1 MLKRYWVV
9 FGTFLLAMLL
19 YIDRIM
25 ISVAKPEVTA
35 ELGLSDKEM
44 GWILSIFS
52 LGYAVFQMPSGYL
65 ADKIGA
71 RKTLT
76 LIVALWSAFTAI
88 TALAWNFGSMLLIRF
103 LFGAG
108 EAGAYPSMNK
118 AVFSWIPQKERGTVI
133 GINFSAGRL
142 GAAFALPLISWMII
156 GIGWKMSFMILG
168 IIGVIWSV
176 LWYFNFKDEPIQV
189 KSITDAEK
197 KFIYENRQSQEKPKS
212 EKGIIKQILT
222 SSNVWLLMLQYF
234 SSAFTFFFCLTWLFP
249 HLKSRFQLESLEAA
263 FYSSLPLIFGALGNI
278 CAGRMVDSLYKKGK
292 FEKSRTTTAMLGFIL
307 ATFGLLFSIYANSVQ
322 ENIFFLSIAVFGADM
337 TLSPSWST
345 CTDIGGVYSGA
356 VSGAMN
362 MFGNFGSFLTALI
375 FPYLKDWTGSN
386 EPFFYIGV
394 LLNLIGIFLWMKID
408 PSKKLFVS
416 SILKDKN
423 VQKITV

>member
-1 MLKRYWVV
+1 MPKRYWVIA
-9 FGTFLLAMLL
+9 GTFLLAMLL

-25 ISVAKPEVTA
+25 ISVAKPDVSTT
-35 ELGLSDKEM
+35 LSLSDKEM
-44 GWILSIFS
+44 GWVLSIFS
-52 LGYAVFQMPSGYL
+52 LGYALFQMPSGLL

-76 LIVALWSAFTAI
+76 LIVVIWSVFTAI
-88 TALAWNFGSMLLIRF
+88 TALAWSFLSMMFVRF

-118 AVFSWIPQKERGTVI
+118 AVFSWIPQKERGTAI

-142 GAAFALPLISWMII
+142 GAAFALPMIAWLIQQV
-156 GIGWKMSFMILG
+156 GWQMCFIILG
-168 IIGVIWSV
+168 ILGF
-176 LWYFNFKDEPIQV
+176 LWAVVWYLYFRDEPIEI
-189 KSITDAEK
+189 KTISDSERK
-197 KFIYENRQSQEKPKS
+197 YIYENRQNQEKPKS
-212 EKGIIKQILT
+212 DKGIIKRVLQ
-222 SSNVWLLMLQYF
+222 SNNVWLLMIQYF

-278 CAGRMVDSLYKKGK
+278 LAGRMVDSIYKRGYHS
-292 FEKSRTTTAMLGFIL
+292 KSRTTTAILGFIL
-307 ATFGLLFSIYANSVQ
+307 AAFGLLFSIYSNSVG
-322 ENIFFLSIAVFGADM
+322 EVIVFLSIAVFGADM

-345 CTDIGGVYSGA
+345 CSDIGGAYSGT

-375 FPYLKDWTGSN
+375 FPYLKEWSGSN
-386 EPFFYIGV
+386 EPFFYLGV
-394 LLNLIGIFLWMKID
+394 LLNLVGIILWLKID
-408 PSKKLFVS
+408 PTEKLF
-416 SILKDKN
+416 INNQKKERI
-423 VQKITV
+423 KITV